1 MIRTAV
7 TKRPPNKKD
16 NCVYFPAANKYSQR
30 YSYMAKTFVLEDEDN
45 PGKLYDFI
53 PVEEYEERVFAPDNE
68 KILDILEFET
78 ECGFCIRM
86 EENGRT
92 PDGKKTYI
100 IHSILNSSPGLS
112 CLATIDYYT
121 KKSRERGSDKQQEM
135 TNAISLAITLRDLYN
150 MRAKV
155 RETCKLFPDLNL
167 VSASIGMDVCY
178 TFKSIRDRAPIDF
191 LKDNLDKRIWDA
203 SPLEVAVA
211 SVDANDII
219 LEDMVKSLSSEVL
232 DYLKIASLFWQNSEY
247 VFGNH
252 GHRHKAKGERFFEK
266 FVKPNPLAYRGVR
279 MDLNE
284 AINSFLT
291 SEI

>member
-16 NCVYFPAANKYSQR
+16 RCVYFPAANKYSQR
-30 YSYMAKTFVLEDEDN
+30 YSYMARTFVLEDEDN

-53 PVEEYEERVFAPDNE
+53 PVEEYEDRVFAPDNE
-68 KILDILEFET
+68 KIIDLLEFET

-100 IHSILNSSPGLS
+100 IRSILNSSPGLS

-121 KKSRERGSDKQQEM
+121 KKSKELGLDKQQEM
-135 TNAISLAITLRDLYN
+135 TNAISLAITLRDFYN

-155 RETCKLFPDLNL
+155 RETCKLFPDFNL
-167 VSASIGMDVCY
+167 VSASIGMDICY
-178 TFKSIRDRAPIDF
+178 VFKDIRDRAPINF

-211 SVDANDII
+211 SVDVNDLI
-219 LEDMVKSLSSEVL
+219 LEDMARSLPSEVL
-232 DYLKIASLFWQNSEY
+232 DSLKIASLFWQNSEY

-252 GHRHKAKGERFFEK
+252 NHVHKAKGDRFIEK
-266 FVKPNPLAYRGVR
+266 FVKPNPLAYRRVR
-279 MDLNE
+279 NDLDE
-284 AINSFLT
+284 VINSFLT